1 MASLPIHSLLHI
13 AYSHN
18 FAACINPYCDLNS
31 WDSVASAE
39 GGCFVTLDQWFFI
52 LVANHLGTILK
63 YCWHAPS
70 LEILIELV

>member
-1 MASLPIHSLLHI
+1 M
-13 AYSHN
+13 
-18 FAACINPYCDLNS
+18 
-31 WDSVASAE
+31 ASAE